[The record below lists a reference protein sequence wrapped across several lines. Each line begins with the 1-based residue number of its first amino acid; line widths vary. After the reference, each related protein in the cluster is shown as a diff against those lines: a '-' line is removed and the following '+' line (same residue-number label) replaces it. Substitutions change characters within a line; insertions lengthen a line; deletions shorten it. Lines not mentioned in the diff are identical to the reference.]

1 MEFAF
6 EGFLNMA
13 GGAGAK
19 VMGILRKAGGAFS
32 SILKDPVGF
41 CGNLVGAVRGG
52 CQKFSGNAATHLKNG
67 LTGWLFGALAGAGL
81 TLPAQFDTKGIV
93 SVVLQVL
100 GATYERLRGKLAN
113 KIGAQKVGR
122 LEKTFDFL
130 RTIVTGGL
138 DTAWQKISEFAGNL
152 QEMVIGGI
160 KEWVMQSVITSA
172 ITKLIS
178 MFNPAGAIVQAAMA
192 IYNTVMFFI
201 ERGSQIAA
209 LAEAVFNSIGSIAAG
224 NVAGAAN
231 YVEQTI
237 GRSLPVMISF
247 LARLLGLGGVS
258 EHIKNVIKKIQT
270 PIENAMNKLAN
281 FIVEKAKGLLGK
293 DESQNGKKAAGLLGK
308 GEGQNGKQGTQAQT
322 GGKPSDGEVGQTQAF
337 SVEGESH
344 RLWVDVKNN
353 TPTVFMAST
362 PTPLER
368 FLARK
373 EVQALKNP
381 GIDPK
386 NHVSEAERL
395 LGKTNVDAK
404 AVLNAA
410 AGNKKVEV
418 EQKDQETEKDLQ
430 ALVTHLKAILVA
442 LKEYKPDHPKVGT
455 YKEWTGK
462 IPNYTPHH
470 VPPKGLANWIYRQV
484 TTIPK
489 DIQKLVEVKPI
500 VEAVTEA
507 KDEHDAD
514 GPNLSCIVLHHN
526 THIGK
531 TGDEALDAYRAH
543 HGKNTS
549 ELVDEKMKAK
559 GLKPILKGG
568 GTLVDPG
575 DRAEAGENER
585 EGGVDTIKE
594 GMPSTQFYQKELD
607 AARQEVKIE
616 QEQHVE
622 AFLAAIRDV
631 FGRAHYQSRAAV
643 KVALQNSVGKDGT
656 PEKQQAEMGNLEKEA
671 KRTWLAIHPKINKV
685 TRF

>member
-1 MEFAF
+1 
-6 EGFLNMA
+6 
-13 GGAGAK
+13 
-19 VMGILRKAGGAFS
+19 
-32 SILKDPVGF
+32 
-41 CGNLVGAVRGG
+41 
-52 CQKFSGNAATHLKNG
+52 
-67 LTGWLFGALAGAGL
+67 
-81 TLPAQFDTKGIV
+81 
-93 SVVLQVL
+93 
-100 GATYERLRGKLAN
+100 
-113 KIGAQKVGR
+113 
-122 LEKTFDFL
+122 
-130 RTIVTGGL
+130 
-138 DTAWQKISEFAGNL
+138 
-152 QEMVIGGI
+152 
-160 KEWVMQSVITSA
+160 
-172 ITKLIS
+172 
-178 MFNPAGAIVQAAMA
+178 
-192 IYNTVMFFI
+192 
-201 ERGSQIAA
+201 
-209 LAEAVFNSIGSIAAG
+209 
-224 NVAGAAN
+224 
-231 YVEQTI
+231 
-237 GRSLPVMISF
+237 
-247 LARLLGLGGVS
+247 
-258 EHIKNVIKKIQT
+258 
-270 PIENAMNKLAN
+270 
-281 FIVEKAKGLLGK
+281 
-293 DESQNGKKAAGLLGK
+293 
-308 GEGQNGKQGTQAQT
+308 
-322 GGKPSDGEVGQTQAF
+322 
-337 SVEGESH
+337 
-344 RLWVDVKNN
+344 VDVKNN

-568 GTLVDPG
+568 GTLIDPG

-585 EGGVDTIKE
+585 EGGVDTVKE

-656 PEKQQAEMGNLEKEA
+656 PEKQQAEMGNLENEA